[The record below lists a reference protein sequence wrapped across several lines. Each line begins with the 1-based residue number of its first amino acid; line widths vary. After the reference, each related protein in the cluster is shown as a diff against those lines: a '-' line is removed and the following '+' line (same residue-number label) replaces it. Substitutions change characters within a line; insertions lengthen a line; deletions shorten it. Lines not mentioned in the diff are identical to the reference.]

1 MKKIIFILVIIILL
15 IGCTNEQKISPSE
28 DNNVIISPS
37 ELFVGDTK
45 KLEPHMD
52 LTTGSVKVNYSGEK
66 EFIRIKYEIW
76 ENGESTKEN
85 IILSSMIKNGFN
97 GEISFSIKKLIN
109 DELEPM
115 ELFKLKS
122 VVSKDNG
129 YSASTTYI
137 DEIPLEYSYGPTQL
151 EEEIKANEDEEI
163 IIWGVIASKN
173 GNSAYYNDIN
183 RTLVSADLAL
193 VLMMEFKDDI
203 ENE

>member
-15 IGCTNEQKISPSE
+15 IGCTNEEEISLTE
-28 DNNVIISPS
+28 DNSVVISPS

-52 LTTGSVKVNYSGEK
+52 LSTGSVKVNYSGDK
-66 EFIRIKYEIW
+66 KYIRIKYEVW
-76 ENGESTKEN
+76 EKGESTKEN
-85 IILSSMIKNGFN
+85 VILSSIIKNGFN

-109 DELEPM
+109 DKLEPM
-115 ELFKLKS
+115 DLFKLRS

-137 DEIPLEYSYGPTQL
+137 DEIPLEYSYGPTEL
-151 EEEIKANEDEEI
+151 EEKVKGKEDEEN

-173 GNSAYYNDIN
+173 GNLAFYNDIN
-183 RTLVSADLAL
+183 RSLASADLAL
-193 VLMMEFKDDI
+193 VLILEFKDEI